1 MRFVAFNNVAHP
13 PRPLVRSAFI
23 LSKLLPLVCLGALAG
38 CSSTTGSHRSAGLGG
53 SGQIDPRYGVRPS
66 PRVIAEGE
74 EVPKGGGA
82 YMVGKPYKIAGRTYY
97 PSERPYSSVGTA
109 SWYGSDFHGR
119 RTANGEIF
127 DRASI
132 SAAHPT
138 MPLPSYARVTNLRN
152 DRSIVVRVND
162 RGPYH
167 GGRVMDVSQRV
178 AQALDFHGVGTAR
191 VKVDWVGR
199 ADLDGDDD
207 EKLLATLRD
216 DGQPAQIDAPAPV
229 MTATNEEPARAAR
242 YEARYQESADLAEL
256 SARVGY
262 ENRQASDEQALSYA
276 RQESDAPLPPS
287 REQASIDK
295 EPVAST
301 QKIRNAVAP
310 LPPARPAHLGERQAS
325 GRNAIRQALNSSVRT
340 N

>member
-1 MRFVAFNNVAHP
+1 MRSVVSKNIVETWRTRIFPSKA
-13 PRPLVRSAFI
+13 LG
-23 LSKLLPLVCLGALAG
+23 KLLPLVCLGALAG
-38 CSSTTGSHRSAGLGG
+38 CSSSGSHRLAGL
-53 SGQIDPRYGVRPS
+53 GQIDPRYGVRPS

-97 PSERPYSSVGTA
+97 PSEKPYAAIGTA

-152 DRSIVVRVND
+152 DHSIVVRVND

-178 AQALDFHGVGTAR
+178 AHALDFHRHGTTQ
-191 VKVDWVGR
+191 VKVEWIGP
-199 ADLDGDDD
+199 ADLAGDND

-216 DGQPAQIDAPAPV
+216 DGLPARLDEPAPV
-229 MTATNEEPARAAR
+229 MMAANDEPARMARDDAPTPPSEIWSRAA
-242 YEARYQESADLAEL
+242 YE
-256 SARVGY
+256 GG
-262 ENRQASDEQALSYA
+262 SDYQALAYA
-276 RQESDAPLPPS
+276 ERETDAPLPPM
-287 REQASIDK
+287 REEAGVDEKPTVSARTAR
-295 EPVAST
+295 E
-301 QKIRNAVAP
+301 AVAP
-310 LPPARPAHLGERQAS
+310 LPPMRPVHFVDRQAS
-325 GRNAIRQALNSSVRT
+325 ARPLRQALNSLKT

>member
-1 MRFVAFNNVAHP
+1 MRFVVFKNAAHA
-13 PRPLVRSAFI
+13 PRPLIRSSII

-53 SGQIDPRYGVRPS
+53 FGQIDPRYGVRPS

-97 PSERPYSSVGTA
+97 PSERPYTATGTA

-152 DRSIVVRVND
+152 DRSMVVRVND

-178 AQALDFHGVGTAR
+178 AHALDFHGVGTAR
-191 VKVDWVGR
+191 VKVEWIGR
-199 ADLDGDDD
+199 ADLEGDDD

-216 DGQPAQIDAPAPV
+216 DGQPAQIDAQAPV
-229 MTATNEEPARAAR
+229 MTATNEDPARAVR
-242 YEARYQESADLAEL
+242 YDERAEVAEL
-256 SARVGY
+256 AARVAY
-262 ENRQASDEQALSYA
+262 ENGQASDDQMRAYA

-287 REQASIDK
+287 REQASIDN

-301 QKIRNAVAP
+301 QKLRKVVAP
-310 LPPARPAHLGERQAS
+310 LPPVRPAQFGARQAS
-325 GRNAIRQALNSSVRT
+325 ARNAIRQALNSSVRT

>member
-1 MRFVAFNNVAHP
+1 MRFVVFKNAAHA
-13 PRPLVRSAFI
+13 PRPLVRSSII

-53 SGQIDPRYGVRPS
+53 FGQIDPRYGVRPS

-97 PSERPYSSVGTA
+97 PSERPYTATGTA

-178 AQALDFHGVGTAR
+178 AQALDFHGVGTTR

-207 EKLLATLRD
+207 DKLLATLRD
-216 DGQPAQIDAPAPV
+216 DGQPAQIDAPV
-229 MTATNEEPARAAR
+229 MTAANEDPARAAR
-242 YEARYQESADLAEL
+242 YDERADAAEL
-256 SARVGY
+256 SARIAY
-262 ENRQASDEQALSYA
+262 ENGQASEDQMRAYA
-276 RQESDAPLPPS
+276 RQESDARLPPS

-301 QKIRNAVAP
+301 QKVRNVVAP
-310 LPPARPAHLGERQAS
+310 LPPVRPAQFGARQAS
-325 GRNAIRQALNSSVRT
+325 ARNAIRQALNSSVRA

>member
-1 MRFVAFNNVAHP
+1 MRSVVSKNIFDTWLTRTSPAKV
-13 PRPLVRSAFI
+13 LG
-23 LSKLLPLVCLGALAG
+23 KLLPFICLGALAG
-38 CSSTTGSHRSAGLGG
+38 CSSSGSHRMASL
-53 SGQIDPRYGVRPS
+53 GQIDPRYGVRPS

-97 PSERPYSSVGTA
+97 PSEKPYSAIGTA

-152 DRSIVVRVND
+152 DHSIVVRVND

-178 AQALDFHGVGTAR
+178 AHALDFHRHGTTQ
-191 VKVDWVGR
+191 VKVEWIGP
-199 ADLDGDDD
+199 ADLAGDND

-216 DGQPAQIDAPAPV
+216 DGLPARFDESAPV
-229 MTATNEEPARAAR
+229 MMAANEEPARMARDGAPTPPSEIWARAA
-242 YEARYQESADLAEL
+242 YE
-256 SARVGY
+256 G
-262 ENRQASDEQALSYA
+262 ASDYQALAYA
-276 RQESDAPLPPS
+276 ERETDAPLPPT
-287 REQASIDK
+287 REEAGVDEK
-295 EPVAST
+295 PVSST
-301 QKIRNAVAP
+301 RTAREAVAP
-310 LPPARPAHLGERQAS
+310 LPPLRPSHFGNRQGSARPLQ
-325 GRNAIRQALNSSVRT
+325 QALNASLKA

>member
-1 MRFVAFNNVAHP
+1 MRFVVFKNAAHA
-13 PRPLVRSAFI
+13 PRPLVRSSII

-53 SGQIDPRYGVRPS
+53 FGQIDPRYGVRPS
-66 PRVIAEGE
+66 PRVIADGE

-97 PSERPYSSVGTA
+97 PSEKPYTATGTA

-152 DRSIVVRVND
+152 DRSMVVRVND

-191 VKVDWVGR
+191 VKVEWVGR
-199 ADLDGDDD
+199 ADLEGDDD

-216 DGQPAQIDAPAPV
+216 DGQPAQIDAPV
-229 MTATNEEPARAAR
+229 MTAANEEPARATR
-242 YEARYQESADLAEL
+242 YDERAEVAEL
-256 SARVGY
+256 AARVAY
-262 ENRQASDEQALSYA
+262 ENGQASDDQMRAYA

-287 REQASIDK
+287 RLQASIDE

-301 QKIRNAVAP
+301 QKSRKTAAP
-310 LPPARPAHLGERQAS
+310 LPPVRPAHLGVARQAS
-325 GRNAIRQALNSSVRT
+325 AHNAVRQALNSSVRT